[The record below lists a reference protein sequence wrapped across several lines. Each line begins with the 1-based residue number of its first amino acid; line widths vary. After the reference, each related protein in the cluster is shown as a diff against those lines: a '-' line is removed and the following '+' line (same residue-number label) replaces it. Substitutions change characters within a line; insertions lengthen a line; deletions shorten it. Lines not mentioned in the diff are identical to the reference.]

1 MDLTYK
7 QEIGVGALVLM
18 GLAVFTVGLFWLTG
32 RSIKSTGVKA
42 DVVFSNVSG
51 LKQGDPVMVS
61 GVKKGRVQS
70 VKLERVG
77 RVDVVLELASDVK
90 PRVDASASVGS
101 TDFFGAR
108 FVDFSPGDDQKPFLQ
123 DGHAIVG
130 TTPPALMDVAT
141 GVATRANELIGNASG
156 IVNQQ
161 LAEDIHNTLVATQR
175 GLNVLTEA
183 GSGSM
188 IRQTTATLASVER
201 VMAHLDTIL
210 GSGAGKRV
218 DSLSNNLVALTNEL
232 SHATASLNGLLAKV
246 NKGEGTLGR
255 LASDSTLYND
265 LHKTLNALTDLLT
278 DLKERPGRY
287 VHVKVF

>member
-32 RSIKSTGVKA
+32 RSIKSSGVRA
-42 DVVFSNVSG
+42 EVVFANVSG

-70 VKLERVG
+70 VKLQRVG
-77 RVDVVLELASDVK
+77 RVEVVLELSSDVK
-90 PRVDASASVGS
+90 PHIDASAAVGS

-108 FVDFSPGDDQKPFLQ
+108 FVDFSPGDDQKPYLQ
-123 DGHAIVG
+123 DGHPIAG
-130 TTPPALMDVAT
+130 TAPPALMDVAT

-183 GSGSM
+183 GSGPM
-188 IRQTTATLASVER
+188 IRQATTTLASVER
-201 VMAHLDTIL
+201 VMAHIDTIL
-210 GSGAGKRV
+210 GNGKRI
-218 DSLSNNLVALTNEL
+218 DSLGANITDLTNQL
-232 SHATASLNGLLAKV
+232 SQATASLNGLLAKV

>member
-1 MDLTYK
+1 M
-7 QEIGVGALVLM
+7 
-18 GLAVFTVGLFWLTG
+18 
-32 RSIKSTGVKA
+32 
-42 DVVFSNVSG
+42 VFSNVSG

-70 VKLERVG
+70 VKLQRVG
-77 RVDVVLELASDVK
+77 RVEVVLELASDVK

-108 FVDFSPGDDQKPFLQ
+108 FVDFSPGDDQKPYLQ

-201 VMAHLDTIL
+201 VMARIDTIL
-210 GSGAGKRV
+210 GNGKRI
-218 DSLSNNLVALTNEL
+218 DSLGANITDLTNEL

>member
-32 RSIKSTGVKA
+32 RSIKSSGVKA
-42 DVVFSNVSG
+42 EVVFSNVSG

-108 FVDFSPGDDQKPFLQ
+108 FVDFSPGDDQKPYLQ

-183 GSGSM
+183 GSGPM

-201 VMAHLDTIL
+201 VMARIDTIL
-210 GSGAGKRV
+210 GNGKRI
-218 DSLSNNLVALTNEL
+218 DSLGANITDLTNQL
-232 SHATASLNGLLAKV
+232 SQATASLNGLLAKV

>member
-183 GSGSM
+183 GSGPM
-188 IRQTTATLASVER
+188 IRQATATLSSVER
-201 VMAHLDTIL
+201 VMAHIDTIL
-210 GSGAGKRV
+210 GNGKRI
-218 DSLSNNLVALTNEL
+218 DSLGSNITDLTNQL
-232 SHATASLNGLLAKV
+232 SQATASLNGLLAKV

>member
-42 DVVFSNVSG
+42 QIVFANVSG

-61 GVKKGRVQS
+61 GVKKGRVSS

-77 RVDVVLELASDVK
+77 KVDVVLELASDVK

-101 TDFFGAR
+101 LDFFGAR
-108 FVDFSPGDDQKPFLQ
+108 FVDFSPGDDQKPYLQ
-123 DGHAIVG
+123 DGHPIIG

-183 GSGSM
+183 GSGPM

-201 VMAHLDTIL
+201 VMAHIDTIL
-210 GSGAGKRV
+210 GNGKRI
-218 DSLSNNLVALTNEL
+218 DSLGANITDLTNQL
-232 SHATASLNGLLAKV
+232 SQATASLNGLLLKV

>member
-42 DVVFSNVSG
+42 QVVFANVSG

-183 GSGSM
+183 GSGPM

-201 VMAHLDTIL
+201 VMAHIDTIL
-210 GSGAGKRV
+210 GNGKRI
-218 DSLSNNLVALTNEL
+218 DSLGANITDLTNQL
-232 SHATASLNGLLAKV
+232 SQATASLNGLLAKV

>member
-42 DVVFSNVSG
+42 QVVFANVSG

-183 GSGSM
+183 GSGPM
-188 IRQTTATLASVER
+188 IRQATATLSSVER
-201 VMAHLDTIL
+201 VMAHIDTIL
-210 GSGAGKRV
+210 GNGKRI
-218 DSLSNNLVALTNEL
+218 DSLGSNITDLTNQL
-232 SHATASLNGLLAKV
+232 SQATASLNGLLAKV

>member
-32 RSIKSTGVKA
+32 RSIKSSGIRTE
-42 DVVFSNVSG
+42 VVFANVSG

-61 GVKKGRVQS
+61 GVK
-70 VKLERVG
+70 VG
-77 RVDVVLELASDVK
+77 LELSSDVK
-90 PRVDASASVGS
+90 PHIDASAAVGS

-108 FVDFSPGDDQKPFLQ
+108 FVDFSPGDDQKPFLA
-123 DGHAIVG
+123 DGHPIAG
-130 TTPPALMDVAT
+130 TAPPALMDVAT

-183 GSGSM
+183 GSGPM
-188 IRQTTATLASVER
+188 IRQATATLSSVER
-201 VMAHLDTIL
+201 VMAHIDTIL

-278 DLKERPGRY
+278 DPKERPGRY
-287 VHVKVF
+287 AHVKVF

>member
-32 RSIKSTGVKA
+32 RSIKSSGVRA
-42 DVVFSNVSG
+42 EVVFSNVSG

-61 GVKKGRVQS
+61 GVKKGRVQR
-70 VKLERVG
+70 VNLERVG
-77 RVDVVLELASDVK
+77 KVTVTLELDAKVR
-90 PRVDASASVGS
+90 PHIDASALVGS

-108 FVDFSPGDDQKPFLQ
+108 FVDFSPGDDQKPLLP

-183 GSGSM
+183 GGGPM

-201 VMAHLDTIL
+201 VMARIDTIL
-210 GSGAGKRV
+210 GNGKRI
-218 DSLSNNLVALTNEL
+218 DSLGANITDLTNEL

>member
-42 DVVFSNVSG
+42 QVVFANVSG

-77 RVDVVLELASDVK
+77 KVDVVLELASDVK
-90 PRVDASASVGS
+90 PHIDASASVGS

-123 DGHAIVG
+123 DGHQIIG

-183 GSGSM
+183 GSGPM
-188 IRQTTATLASVER
+188 IRQATATLSSVER
-201 VMAHLDTIL
+201 VMAHIDTIL
-210 GSGAGKRV
+210 GNGKRI
-218 DSLSNNLVALTNEL
+218 DSLGSNITDLTNQL
-232 SHATASLNGLLAKV
+232 SQATASLNGLLAKV

>member
-1 MDLTYK
+1 VDLTYK

-70 VKLERVG
+70 VKLQRVG
-77 RVDVVLELASDVK
+77 RVEVVLELASDVK

-108 FVDFSPGDDQKPFLQ
+108 FVDFSPGDDQKPYLQ

-201 VMAHLDTIL
+201 VMARIDTIL
-210 GSGAGKRV
+210 GNGKRI
-218 DSLSNNLVALTNEL
+218 DSLGANITDLTNEL

>member
-70 VKLERVG
+70 VKLQRVG
-77 RVDVVLELASDVK
+77 RVDVVLELTSDVK
-90 PRVDASASVGS
+90 PRLDASALVGQL
-101 TDFFGAR
+101 DFFGGR
-108 FVDFSPGDDQKPFLQ
+108 FIDYSPGSDDKPLLA
-123 DGHAIVG
+123 DGHPIVG
-130 TTPPALMDVAT
+130 TAPPALMDVAT

-161 LAEDIHNTLVATQR
+161 LAEDIHNTLIATQR

-201 VMAHLDTIL
+201 VMARIDTIL
-210 GSGAGKRV
+210 GNGKRI
-218 DSLSNNLVALTNEL
+218 DSLGSNITDLTNQL
-232 SHATASLNGLLAKV
+232 SQATASLNGLLAKV

>member
-1 MDLTYK
+1 VDLTYK

-70 VKLERVG
+70 VKLQRVG
-77 RVDVVLELASDVK
+77 RVEVVLELASDVK

-108 FVDFSPGDDQKPFLQ
+108 FVDFSPGDDQKPYLQ

-188 IRQTTATLASVER
+188 IRQTTATLASVRR
-201 VMAHLDTIL
+201 VMARIDTIL
-210 GSGAGKRV
+210 GNGKRI
-218 DSLSNNLVALTNEL
+218 DSLGANITDLTNEL

>member
-1 MDLTYK
+1 VDLTYK

-70 VKLERVG
+70 VKLQRVG
-77 RVDVVLELASDVK
+77 RVEVVLELASDVK

-108 FVDFSPGDDQKPFLQ
+108 FVDFSPGDDQKPYLQ

-188 IRQTTATLASVER
+188 IRQTTATLLSVER
-201 VMAHLDTIL
+201 VMARIDTIL
-210 GSGAGKRV
+210 GNGKRI
-218 DSLSNNLVALTNEL
+218 DSLGSNITDLTHEL
-232 SHATASLNGLLAKV
+232 SQATASLNGLLAKV

>member
-18 GLAVFTVGLFWLTG
+18 GLAVFTVGLFWFTG
-32 RSIKSTGVKA
+32 RPIKSSGVRTE
-42 DVVFSNVSG
+42 VVFANVSG

-77 RVDVVLELASDVK
+77 RVKVVLELSSDVK
-90 PRVDASASVGS
+90 PHIDASAAVGS

-108 FVDFSPGDDQKPFLQ
+108 FVDFSPGDDQKPFLA
-123 DGHAIVG
+123 DGHPIAG
-130 TTPPALMDVAT
+130 TAPPALMDVAT

-161 LAEDIHNTLVATQR
+161 LAEDIHNTLIATQR

-183 GSGSM
+183 GSGQM

-210 GSGAGKRV
+210 GNGKRI
-218 DSLSNNLVALTNEL
+218 DSLGANITDLTNEL
-232 SHATASLNGLLAKV
+232 SHATASLNGLLDKA
-246 NKGEGTLGR
+246 NKGEGTLGK

>member
-1 MDLTYK
+1 VDLTYK

-70 VKLERVG
+70 VKLQRVG
-77 RVDVVLELASDVK
+77 RVDVVLELTSDVK
-90 PRVDASASVGS
+90 PRLDASALVGQL
-101 TDFFGAR
+101 DFFGGR
-108 FVDFSPGDDQKPFLQ
+108 FIDYSPGSDDKPLLA
-123 DGHAIVG
+123 DGHPIVG
-130 TTPPALMDVAT
+130 TAPPALMDVAT

-161 LAEDIHNTLVATQR
+161 LAEDIHNTLIATQR

-201 VMAHLDTIL
+201 VMARIDTIL
-210 GSGAGKRV
+210 GNGKRI
-218 DSLSNNLVALTNEL
+218 DSLGSNITDLTNQL
-232 SHATASLNGLLAKV
+232 SQATASLNGLLAKV

>member
-42 DVVFSNVSG
+42 EVVFSNVSG

-141 GVATRANELIGNASG
+141 GVSTRANELIGNASG

-161 LAEDIHNTLVATQR
+161 LAEDIHNTLIATQR

-183 GSGSM
+183 GSGQM
-188 IRQTTATLASVER
+188 VRQTTATLASVER

-210 GSGAGKRV
+210 GNGKRI
-218 DSLSNNLVALTNEL
+218 DSLGANITDLTNEL
-232 SHATASLNGLLAKV
+232 SHATASLNGLLDKA
-246 NKGEGTLGR
+246 NKGEGTLGK
-255 LASDSTLYND
+255 LTSDTTLYND
-265 LHKTLNALTDLLT
+265 LHRTLNALTDLLT

>member
-1 MDLTYK
+1 
-7 QEIGVGALVLM
+7 
-18 GLAVFTVGLFWLTG
+18 
-32 RSIKSTGVKA
+32 
-42 DVVFSNVSG
+42 
-51 LKQGDPVMVS
+51 VMVS

-77 RVDVVLELASDVK
+77 KVDVVLELASDVK
-90 PRVDASASVGS
+90 PHIDASASVGS

-108 FVDFSPGDDQKPFLQ
+108 FVDFSPGDDQKPYLQ
-123 DGHAIVG
+123 DGHQIIG

-183 GSGSM
+183 GSGPM
-188 IRQTTATLASVER
+188 IRQATATLSSVER
-201 VMAHLDTIL
+201 VMAHIDTIL
-210 GSGAGKRV
+210 GNGKRI
-218 DSLSNNLVALTNEL
+218 DSLGSNITDLTNQL
-232 SHATASLNGLLAKV
+232 SQATASLNGLLAKV

>member
-18 GLAVFTVGLFWLTG
+18 GLAVFTVGLFWFTG
-32 RSIKSTGVKA
+32 RSIKSSGVRTE
-42 DVVFSNVSG
+42 VVFANVSG

-77 RVDVVLELASDVK
+77 RVKVVLELSSDVK
-90 PRVDASASVGS
+90 PHVDASAAVGS

-108 FVDFSPGDDQKPFLQ
+108 FVDFSPGDDQKPFLA
-123 DGHAIVG
+123 DGHPIAG
-130 TTPPALMDVAT
+130 TAPPALMDVAT

-161 LAEDIHNTLVATQR
+161 LAEDIHNTLIAPQR
-175 GLNVLTEA
+175 GLNVLTEW
-183 GSGSM
+183 GSGQM
-188 IRQTTATLASVER
+188 IFQTTATLASVER

-210 GSGAGKRV
+210 GNGKRI
-218 DSLSNNLVALTNEL
+218 DSLGANITDLTNEL
-232 SHATASLNGLLAKV
+232 SHATASLNGLLDKA
-246 NKGEGTLGR
+246 NKGEGTLGK

-265 LHKTLNALTDLLT
+265 LHRTLNALTDLLT

-287 VHVKVF
+287 VHIKLM

>member
-42 DVVFSNVSG
+42 EVVFSNVSG

-183 GSGSM
+183 GSGPM
-188 IRQTTATLASVER
+188 IRQATATLSSVER
-201 VMAHLDTIL
+201 VMAHIDTIL
-210 GSGAGKRV
+210 GNGKRI
-218 DSLSNNLVALTNEL
+218 DSLGSNITDLTNQL
-232 SHATASLNGLLAKV
+232 SQATASLNGLLAKV

>member
-42 DVVFSNVSG
+42 QVVFANVSG

-77 RVDVVLELASDVK
+77 KVDVVLELASDVK
-90 PRVDASASVGS
+90 PHIDASASVGS

-108 FVDFSPGDDQKPFLQ
+108 FVDFSPGDDQKPYLQ
-123 DGHAIVG
+123 DGHQIIG

-183 GSGSM
+183 GSGPM
-188 IRQTTATLASVER
+188 IRQATATLSSVER
-201 VMAHLDTIL
+201 VMAHIDTIL
-210 GSGAGKRV
+210 GNGKRI
-218 DSLSNNLVALTNEL
+218 DSLGSNITDLTNQL
-232 SHATASLNGLLAKV
+232 SQATASLNGLLAKV

>member
-32 RSIKSTGVKA
+32 RSIKSSGVRA
-42 DVVFSNVSG
+42 DVVFANVSG

-70 VKLERVG
+70 VKLQRVG
-77 RVDVVLELASDVK
+77 RVEVVLELSSDVK
-90 PRVDASASVGS
+90 PHVDASAAVGS

-108 FVDFSPGDDQKPFLQ
+108 FVDFSPGDDQKPYLQ
-123 DGHAIVG
+123 DGHPIAG

-183 GSGSM
+183 GSGPM
-188 IRQTTATLASVER
+188 IRQATATLSSVER
-201 VMAHLDTIL
+201 VMAHIDTIL
-210 GSGAGKRV
+210 GNGKRI
-218 DSLSNNLVALTNEL
+218 DSLGSNITDLTNQL
-232 SHATASLNGLLAKV
+232 SQATASLNGLLAKV

>member
-70 VKLERVG
+70 VKLQRVG
-77 RVDVVLELASDVK
+77 RVEVVLELASDVK

-201 VMAHLDTIL
+201 VMARIDTIL
-210 GSGAGKRV
+210 GNGKRI
-218 DSLSNNLVALTNEL
+218 DSLGANITDLTNQL
-232 SHATASLNGLLAKV
+232 SQATASLNGLLIKV

-265 LHKTLNALTDLLT
+265 LHRTLNALTDLLT

>member
-32 RSIKSTGVKA
+32 RSIKSSGIRTE
-42 DVVFSNVSG
+42 VVFANVSG

-77 RVDVVLELASDVK
+77 RVKVVLELSSDVK
-90 PRVDASASVGS
+90 PHIDASAVVGS

-108 FVDFSPGDDQKPFLQ
+108 FVDFSPGDDQKPLLP
-123 DGHAIVG
+123 DGHPITG
-130 TTPPALMDVAT
+130 TAPPALMDVAT

-161 LAEDIHNTLVATQR
+161 LAEDIHNTLLATQR

-183 GSGSM
+183 GSGQM

-201 VMAHLDTIL
+201 VMARIDTIL
-210 GSGAGKRV
+210 GNGKRI
-218 DSLSNNLVALTNEL
+218 DSLGANITDLTNEL
-232 SHATASLNGLLAKV
+232 SHATASLNGLLDKA
-246 NKGEGTLGR
+246 NKGEGTLGK

-265 LHKTLNALTDLLT
+265 LHRTLNALTDLLT

>member
-42 DVVFSNVSG
+42 QVVFANVSG

-77 RVDVVLELASDVK
+77 KVDVVLELASDVK
-90 PRVDASASVGS
+90 PHIDASASVGS

-108 FVDFSPGDDQKPFLQ
+108 FVDFSPGDDQKPYLQ
-123 DGHAIVG
+123 DGHQIIG

-183 GSGSM
+183 GSGAM
-188 IRQTTATLASVER
+188 IRQTTATLSSVER
-201 VMAHLDTIL
+201 VMAHIDTIL
-210 GSGAGKRV
+210 GNGKRI
-218 DSLSNNLVALTNEL
+218 DSLGANITDLTNQL
-232 SHATASLNGLLAKV
+232 SQATASLNGLLAKV

>member
-32 RSIKSTGVKA
+32 RSIKSSGVRA
-42 DVVFSNVSG
+42 EVVFANVSG

-70 VKLERVG
+70 VKLQRVG
-77 RVDVVLELASDVK
+77 RVEVVLELSSDVK
-90 PRVDASASVGS
+90 PHIDASAAVGS

-183 GSGSM
+183 GSGPM

-201 VMAHLDTIL
+201 VMARIDTIL
-210 GSGAGKRV
+210 GNGKRI
-218 DSLSNNLVALTNEL
+218 DSLGANITDLTNQL
-232 SHATASLNGLLAKV
+232 SQATASLNGLLIKV

>member
-1 MDLTYK
+1 VDLTYK

-42 DVVFSNVSG
+42 EVVFSNVSG

-183 GSGSM
+183 GSGPM
-188 IRQTTATLASVER
+188 IRQATATLSSVER
-201 VMAHLDTIL
+201 VMAHIDTIL
-210 GSGAGKRV
+210 GNGKRI
-218 DSLSNNLVALTNEL
+218 DSLGSNITDLTNQL
-232 SHATASLNGLLAKV
+232 SQATASLNGLLAKV

>member
-70 VKLERVG
+70 VKLQRVG
-77 RVDVVLELASDVK
+77 RVEVVLELASDVK

-108 FVDFSPGDDQKPFLQ
+108 FVDFSPGDDQKPYLQ

-175 GLNVLTEA
+175 GLNVLNEA

-201 VMAHLDTIL
+201 VMARIDTIL
-210 GSGAGKRV
+210 GNGKRI
-218 DSLSNNLVALTNEL
+218 DSLGANITDLTNEL

>member
-1 MDLTYK
+1 MDLAYK

-42 DVVFSNVSG
+42 QVVFANVSG

-77 RVDVVLELASDVK
+77 KVDVVLELASDVK
-90 PRVDASASVGS
+90 PHIDASASVGS

-108 FVDFSPGDDQKPFLQ
+108 FVDFSPGDDQKPYLQ
-123 DGHAIVG
+123 DGHQIIG

-183 GSGSM
+183 GSGPM
-188 IRQTTATLASVER
+188 IRQATATLSSVER
-201 VMAHLDTIL
+201 VMAHIDTIL
-210 GSGAGKRV
+210 GNGKRI
-218 DSLSNNLVALTNEL
+218 DSLGSNITDLTNQL
-232 SHATASLNGLLAKV
+232 SQATASLNGLLAKV

>member
-42 DVVFSNVSG
+42 QVVFANVSG

-77 RVDVVLELASDVK
+77 KVDVVLELASDVK
-90 PRVDASASVGS
+90 PHIDASASVGS

-123 DGHAIVG
+123 GGHAIVG

-183 GSGSM
+183 GSGPM
-188 IRQTTATLASVER
+188 IRQATATLSSVER
-201 VMAHLDTIL
+201 VMAHIDTIL
-210 GSGAGKRV
+210 GNGKRI
-218 DSLSNNLVALTNEL
+218 DSLGSNITDLTNQL
-232 SHATASLNGLLAKV
+232 SQATASLNGLLAKV

>member
-42 DVVFSNVSG
+42 QVVFANVSG

-183 GSGSM
+183 GSGPM

-201 VMAHLDTIL
+201 VMARIDTIL
-210 GSGAGKRV
+210 GNGKRI
-218 DSLSNNLVALTNEL
+218 DSLGANITDLTNQL
-232 SHATASLNGLLAKV
+232 SQATASLNGLLIKV

>member
-70 VKLERVG
+70 VKLQRVG
-77 RVDVVLELASDVK
+77 RVEVVLELASDVK

-201 VMAHLDTIL
+201 VMARIDTIL
-210 GSGAGKRV
+210 GNGKRI
-218 DSLSNNLVALTNEL
+218 DSLGANITDLTNEL

>member
-1 MDLTYK
+1 VDLTYK

-32 RSIKSTGVKA
+32 RSIKSSGVRA
-42 DVVFSNVSG
+42 DVVFANVSG

-70 VKLERVG
+70 VKLQRVG
-77 RVDVVLELASDVK
+77 RVEVVLELSSDVK
-90 PRVDASASVGS
+90 PHVDASAAVGS

-108 FVDFSPGDDQKPFLQ
+108 FVDFSPGDDQKPYLQ
-123 DGHAIVG
+123 DGHPIVG

-161 LAEDIHNTLVATQR
+161 LAEDIHNTLIATQR

-183 GSGSM
+183 GSGQM

-210 GSGAGKRV
+210 GNGKRI
-218 DSLSNNLVALTNEL
+218 DSLGANITDLTNEL
-232 SHATASLNGLLAKV
+232 SHATASLNGLLDKA
-246 NKGEGTLGR
+246 NKGEGTLGK